1 MIWLTAALLAAYVGA
16 CELRAPAPWAA
27 CESRWSVA
35 IGVLVPSP
43 INGTLPAI
51 GRLLQR
57 GRRREDERQ
66 P

>member
-1 MIWLTAALLAAYVGA
+1 MSWLTAALLAAYVSA

-35 IGVLVPSP
+35 LGVLVPSP

-57 GRRREDERQ
+57 GRRREDNRQ

>member
-1 MIWLTAALLAAYVGA
+1 MTWLTAALLTAYVGA

-35 IGVLVPSP
+35 LGVLVPSP
-43 INGTLPAI
+43 IGGALPAI

-57 GRRREDERQ
+57 GQRRPHDHQ